1 MASNVIPFP
10 ERQPEPEPA
19 APPAEPAD
27 LRTALGEVL
36 RDERQRQERT
46 LADVADGAAVSLP
59 YLSEVERG
67 RKDVSA
73 DLLTAIST
81 ALGLDVPTV
90 LERTARR
97 LRVGVQ
103 RGARFQLL
111 AA

>member
-1 MASNVIPFP
+1 MSAEVIEFP
-10 ERQPEPEPA
+10 QTPEAPQP
-19 APPAEPAD
+19 D

-36 RDERQRQERT
+36 REERREQERT
-46 LADVADGAAVSLP
+46 LADVAESAAVSLP

-73 DLLTAIST
+73 DLLGAIAA
-81 ALGLDVPTV
+81 ALELDVPTV

-97 LRVGVQ
+97 LRTSAGVQ
-103 RGARFQLL
+103 RGVRMQLL

>member
-1 MASNVIPFP
+1 MNAEVIPFP
-10 ERQPEPEPA
+10 QTPD
-19 APPAEPAD
+19 APQTD

-36 RDERQRQERT
+36 REERQEQDRT
-46 LADVADGAAVSLP
+46 LADVAESAAVSLP

-73 DLLTAIST
+73 DLLGAIAA
-81 ALGLDVPTV
+81 ALELDVPTV

-97 LRVGVQ
+97 LRTRAGVQ
-103 RGARFQLL
+103 RSVRMQLL